1 MNITRTRQIHI
12 LDVDVNGNVKEREVA
27 PGGEMWL
34 DNTLA
39 GHLYPNLKLALVS
52 VPTGILEWD
61 EQAGVTDSL
70 VNIQFKGTTYRMI
83 GSGGGAKNG
92 KFYFADSEHAP
103 MLHKRF
109 QNWPEALIAYFGI
122 QTSDC
127 RRIHDF
133 NGTVLV
139 VPDGELGTNDCGAY
153 IRESWAAIL
162 ELPQGRFYQFR
173 CGFGFENGKG
183 TFKMMPD
190 NVADAIGADI
200 VLPESSCK
208 PAPLGLKPWNYD
220 KRAERCF
227 TGPVVVGIREI
238 SRELVFA
245 SSYTVAQHASWEVIQ
260 TEIIPSARAN
270 MQALKDAWTAGNH
283 AAVVEMIGKKIS
295 IDEFAQN
302 DGDNDGEV
310 EASEEMRTVEAAML
324 ADGSGEILQHPYV
337 YRQVDKL
344 LAKWAY
350 KLLTGGGLHLPGF
363 ALSHDGYLFLDQN
376 GKVNCGSD
384 WLPKNLALASMNSAR
399 SLCVRYPVRMKEDLL
414 PMTHSR
420 REKTI
425 ALLVTAMGLE
435 ESDAMWVADNQL
447 YLTGTYTLHSK
458 KAKENGGDF
467 DFDQICVV
475 DEDLYPKFVE
485 ERFNF
490 KSTHVVTKFKADKLK
505 SPIYSLEHVAMKSL
519 GNQIG
524 VITNTMSSCIAAGK
538 MARMYELVAE
548 LQKEIDSL
556 KHNTRAD
563 MKVIKEIQAEAPK
576 APWLSLKD
584 VKAVSELRDLEYVT
598 PKGAEK
604 PVYVPLPDT
613 DIIGR
618 MYQALRSDLV
628 GMMNKPMQVRQF
640 QGLIMGHKPTKEML
654 QECRTVYYAFTAGHA
669 MLRKVLEAKQTRIDA
684 LTAEFESA
692 KEKGLK
698 ESVKK
703 LRKELAKLRADFKQA
718 EEIHKKKS
726 ATLIGIVAAW
736 ADWKKDDRKAWCQ
749 ALHSVASSGNGSGS
763 IIFHAFPQ
771 EVIDAIAERT
781 GGIRTKVASRE
792 CHVHVE
798 IVNDTFVSVS
808 TTFGRV
814 EKFRYDAEK
823 RMLVPP
829 TRNAA

>member
-27 PGGEMWL
+27 TGSEMWL

-61 EQAGVTDSL
+61 EESGVTDSL
-70 VNIQFKGTTYRMI
+70 FNIQFKGTNYRMI

-92 KFYFADSEHAP
+92 KFYFADAEHAP
-103 MLHKRF
+103 KLHKRF

-139 VPDGELGTNDCGAY
+139 VRDGELGTNDCGAY
-153 IRESWAAIL
+153 IRESWAEVL
-162 ELPQGRFYQFR
+162 QLPKGHLSQFR
-173 CGFGFENGKG
+173 CGFGLENGKG

-190 NVADAIGADI
+190 NVADALGADI

-208 PAPLGLKPWNYD
+208 PAPLGLKPWDYE
-220 KRAERCF
+220 KRAERFF

-238 SRELVFA
+238 SRDLVFA

-270 MQALKDAWTAGNH
+270 MQALKEAWTAGNH
-283 AAVVEMIGKKIS
+283 AAVVEMIGKKVTL
-295 IDEFAQN
+295 DEFAQN
-302 DGDNDGEV
+302 DGEGEDT
-310 EASEEMRTVEAAML
+310 EEMRCVESALL
-324 ADGSGEILQHPYV
+324 ADGSGEIIQHPYI

-344 LAKWAY
+344 LARWAH

-376 GKVNCGSD
+376 GKVSCGSD
-384 WLPKNLALASMNSAR
+384 WLPKNLALSSLTSAR

-414 PMTHSR
+414 PMAHSR

-425 ALLVTAMGLE
+425 ALLVTAMGLDE
-435 ESDAMWVADNQL
+435 CDAIWVADNQL
-447 YLTGTYTLHSK
+447 YLAGTYTLHSK

-475 DEDLYPKFVE
+475 DENLYPKFVE
-485 ERFNF
+485 ERFSF
-490 KSTHVVTKFKADKLK
+490 KSTNVVTKFKADRLK

-519 GNQIG
+519 GNRIG
-524 VITNTMSSCIAAGK
+524 LITNLMSSCIAAGY
-538 MARMYELVAE
+538 MYRMYELVTE

-563 MKVIKEIQAEAPK
+563 MQIINEIKKEVPM
-576 APWLSLKD
+576 APWLGLKD
-584 VKAVSELRDLEYVT
+584 VQSVSELRDLEYVT
-598 PKGAEK
+598 PKGGGD
-604 PVYVPLPDT
+604 PVYVPLLPT
-613 DIIGR
+613 DVIGR

-628 GMMNKPMQVRQF
+628 GMMGKPMQVRQF
-640 QGLIMGHKPTKEML
+640 QGLIVGHKPTKEML

-669 MLRKVLEAKQTRIDA
+669 MLRKVLEGKETRIAA
-684 LTAEFESA
+684 LAAKFESA
-692 KEKGLK
+692 KEQGLK

-703 LRKELAKLRADFKQA
+703 LRKELAKARADYKQT

-726 ATLIGIVAAW
+726 ATLIGIIAAW
-736 ADWKKDDRKAWCQ
+736 ADWKTADRKAWCQ
-749 ALHSVASSGNGSGS
+749 ALHTVASSGNGSGS

-771 EVIDAIAERT
+771 EVIDMMAERT
-781 GGIRTKVASRE
+781 GGIRTKVVSRE
-792 CHVHVE
+792 THVHIEV
-798 IVNDTFVSVS
+798 VDGTFVSVS
-808 TTFGRV
+808 KTFGRV

-823 RMLVPP
+823 RTLVFP
-829 TRNAA
+829 TRKAA